1 MKTTNSLIK
10 DCNTLITIN
19 ILHGFQQELKYDF
32 NELTNVVAKV
42 FLTQNI
48 MLWIFK
54 STNTFSNF
62 YSIEYWQFFT
72 FIAKYSET
80 IKVRQNLPLHEKYFY
95 HDIIWFKKS
104 L

>member
-62 YSIEYWQFFT
+62 YSK
-72 FIAKYSET
+72 KYSET